1 MTLSKKQQIFEKT
14 REIISKY
21 ELTGISK
28 NNLILELQHEQVASR
43 MTVLEYFPEMVDPKR
58 GNIIEQR
65 IPKGKIN
72 PICYPTKSNLALV
85 KLKGKFK
92 FVSQMLD
99 MIEKYPELGDCFIP
113 LSNIKNLFK
122 REGQIPP
129 NSGNESNPAINFEI
143 IHSKNSS
150 FGDFHAIVTLRF
162 HRARHDFLKEL
173 LFFLTWYLNIPKA
186 GYSKQVKEESIKIL
200 TPIFLRALKIIH
212 DDYSDTINASKQ
224 AYQMIK
230 NKLPRDSVLYVHLIK
245 SATMPH
251 VEVEFLIILGR
262 YYYTI
267 SEQFSK
273 NMKFDSSN
281 EQRLIS
287 NFITSFYKSDNSNV
301 DSDIELDLNDIKRII
316 KLGNNFN
323 NIRNREQVLKDEYGF
338 DSNSIAIRLGL
349 YNDDALHIKIY
360 YLELFLSLGLFN
372 QKEFQFL
379 NYILNKEKEK
389 LSTLKPIDL
398 KEQQDVLSLVKSEFN
413 PDKF

>member
-1 MTLSKKQQIFEKT
+1 MTLSKKQQVFEKT
-14 REIISKY
+14 REIMSKY

-28 NNLILELQHEQVASR
+28 NNLIFELQHEQIASR
-43 MTVLEYFPEMVDPKR
+43 MTVQAYFPEMIDPKR

-65 IPKGKIN
+65 VPKGKIN
-72 PICYPTKSNLALV
+72 PLCYPTKSNLALV

-92 FVSQMLD
+92 LVSQMLG

-113 LSNIKNLFK
+113 LSNIKNLFR
-122 REGQIPP
+122 REGQLPP
-129 NSGNESNPAINFEI
+129 DSGNESNSMVNFETI
-143 IHSKNSS
+143 YSKNSS
-150 FGDFHAIVTLRF
+150 FGDFYAISTLRF

-173 LFFLTWYLNIPKA
+173 PLFLTWYLNMPKA

-200 TPIFLRALKIIH
+200 TPIFLRALKIMH

-230 NKLPRDSVLYVHLIK
+230 NKLPRDSVVMVRLIK

-251 VEVEFLIILGR
+251 VEVEFLVILGR

-267 SEQFSK
+267 SQQFSN

-281 EQRLIS
+281 EQKLIS
-287 NFITSFYKSDNSNV
+287 NFITSFYKSDNSGI
-301 DSDIELDLNDIKRII
+301 DSDIELDLNDIKKII
-316 KLGNNFN
+316 KLGNSLSTL
-323 NIRNREQVLKDEYGF
+323 RNREQVLKDEYGF

-349 YNDDALHIKIY
+349 YDDDALHIKIY
-360 YLELFLSLGLFN
+360 YLEFFLSLGLFN
-372 QKEFQFL
+372 KKEHQFL
-379 NYILNKEKEK
+379 NYILNEEKEK
-389 LSTLKPIDL
+389 LRNLEPIDL
-398 KEQQDVLSLVKSEFN
+398 KEQQKILSLVESDFD